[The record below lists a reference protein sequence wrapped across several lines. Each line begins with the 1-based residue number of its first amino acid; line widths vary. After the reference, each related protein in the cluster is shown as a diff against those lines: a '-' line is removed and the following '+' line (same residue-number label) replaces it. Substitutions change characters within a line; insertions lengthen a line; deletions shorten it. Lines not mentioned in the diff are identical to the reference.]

1 MTTYLRFFDYD
12 EAFNYYCGLI
22 DKMHQGTNRNYH
34 TRIIAKPALILSII
48 KLIENGKPVNQF
60 TYEEIAPIYQGIF
73 GKFFLKAQQEN
84 LTALYYPYYFLKSD
98 NFWHLAWTNT
108 EVKTESPSRAW
119 LDRNTQYA
127 YIDQELWIL
136 LSHPTYRDRLK
147 DYIIKE
153 KVLKVFKKEKNMGAF
168 KALLQLLM
176 VI

>member
-12 EAFNYYCGLI
+12 EAFTYYCELI
-22 DKMHQGTNRNYH
+22 DKMLQCTNKNNH
-34 TRIIAKPALILSII
+34 TRIIAKPTLILSII
-48 KLIENGKPVNQF
+48 ELMENGKTVNHF

-73 GKFFLKAQQEN
+73 GKFFLKAHQEN
-84 LTALYYPYYFLKSD
+84 LTPLYYPYYFLKSD
-98 NFWHLAWTNT
+98 KFWHLVWTNA
-108 EVKTESPSRAW
+108 EVKTESPSKAW

-153 KVLKVFKKEKNMGAF
+153 KVLKVFKEEKDKGIF
-168 KALLQLLM
+168 KTLVQLLM
-176 VI
+176 II

>member
-12 EAFNYYCGLI
+12 EAFDYYCGLI
-22 DKMHQGTNRNYH
+22 DKMLQCTNRNNH

-73 GKFFLKAQQEN
+73 GNFFLKAQQEN
-84 LTALYYPYYFLKSD
+84 LTPLYYPYYFLKSD

-136 LSHPTYRDRLK
+136 LSHPIYRDRIR

>member
-12 EAFNYYCGLI
+12 EAFNYYCELI
-22 DKMHQGTNRNYH
+22 DKMLQCTNKNNH
-34 TRIIAKPALILSII
+34 TRIIAKPTLILSII
-48 KLIENGKPVNQF
+48 ELMENGKTVNHF

-73 GKFFLKAQQEN
+73 GKFFLKAH
-84 LTALYYPYYFLKSD
+84 K
-98 NFWHLAWTNT
+98 FWHLVWTNA
-108 EVKTESPSRAW
+108 EVKTESPSKAW

-153 KVLKVFKKEKNMGAF
+153 KVLKVFKEEKDKGIF
-168 KALLQLLM
+168 KTLVQLLM
-176 VI
+176 II